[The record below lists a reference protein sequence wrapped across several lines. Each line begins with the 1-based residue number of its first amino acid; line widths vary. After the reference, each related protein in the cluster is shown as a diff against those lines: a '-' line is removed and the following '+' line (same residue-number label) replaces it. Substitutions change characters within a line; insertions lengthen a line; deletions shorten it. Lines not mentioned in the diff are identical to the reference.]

1 MTMEQKSIAYQ
12 KYASNVFLFRLGML
26 RKLPSVVFWGI
37 KIKSLDESRC
47 EVTIPFNWRT
57 QNPFG
62 SIYFAALAGAGELS
76 TGALCQM
83 YLASRSPH
91 SMLVTGFSTEYSKKA
106 DSMITFSCSQG
117 KALEAL
123 LDSLEKSGDSATI
136 ELISEGK
143 NEKGI
148 LVCRSAITWSFKRK

>member
-1 MTMEQKSIAYQ
+1 
-12 KYASNVFLFRLGML
+12 
-26 RKLPSVVFWGI
+26 
-37 KIKSLDESRC
+37 
-47 EVTIPFNWRT
+47 
-57 QNPFG
+57 
-62 SIYFAALAGAGELS
+62 
-76 TGALCQM
+76 
-83 YLASRSPH
+83 
-91 SMLVTGFSTEYSKKA
+91 MLVTGFSTEYSKKA